1 MFRHRFSAEKSATP
15 EFRKFLNAIKTS
27 VQQFVQDADL
37 IEDDVKKFRSEMLKA
52 GFDAKDPAFAIPM
65 DISESLY
72 KEMVRLDKEVMKEL
86 EKAYKD
92 YEAKTK

>member
-15 EFRKFLNAIKTS
+15 EFRKFLMAIKTA
-27 VQQFVQDADL
+27 VKQFVADADQ
-37 IEDDVKKFRSEMLKA
+37 IEKDMKKFRSEMLKA
-52 GFDAKDPAFAIPM
+52 GFDAKDPAFAIPL

-72 KEMVRLDKEVMKEL
+72 KEMVKLDKEVMKGL
-86 EKAYKD
+86 QSALKD